1 MNRRHKTVLAIALAI
16 SANTSAENPT
26 KSPSLSETLEWM
38 KSSLGPTGIVQSDR
52 NGYNKYEAVPGKT
65 SYTEIIKSFSYDSCR
80 VKVVKVAE
88 TVNPLVGDY
97 MAQYADEFTLSDFDP
112 DTVKTNTGDGNLRG
126 HIVVFSTIND
136 KKMIHCSS
144 ITLNGKDAGQPS
156 ECVPALDDTEQLRF
170 SSTEYTER
178 FAKALR
184 HAIKLCGGK
193 PSAF

>member
-1 MNRRHKTVLAIALAI
+1 MRLILILAFLL
-16 SANTSAENPT
+16 NTSAQNPT

-38 KSSLGPTGIVQSDR
+38 KSTLGPKGLIPSDR

-65 SYTEIIKSFSYDSCR
+65 SYTEIIKSFYYDGCR
-80 VKVVKVAE
+80 VKVVKLAE

-97 MAQYADEFTLSDFDP
+97 VAQYTDEFALSDFDP
-112 DTVKTNTGDGNLRG
+112 YTVKTDTGDSDLRG
-126 HIVVFSTIND
+126 HIVVFSTTND
-136 KKMIHCSS
+136 KKLIHCSS

-170 SSTEYTER
+170 SSTDYTER